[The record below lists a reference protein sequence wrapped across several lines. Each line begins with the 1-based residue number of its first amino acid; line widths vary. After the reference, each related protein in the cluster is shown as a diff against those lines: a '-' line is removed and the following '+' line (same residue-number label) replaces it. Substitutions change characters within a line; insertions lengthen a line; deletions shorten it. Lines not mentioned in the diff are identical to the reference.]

1 MYIKKAAF
9 VADNY
14 GVTVSTY
21 VDVVQRIIP
30 LRILHENHK
39 RLLICTV
46 CVGGINASPNIVSSH
61 KKQLTS
67 YELFDM
73 MQRLYTTVSYYVI

>member
-21 VDVVQRIIP
+21 VDVVQCIIP

-39 RLLICTV
+39 RLLICRTV
-46 CVGGINASPNIVSSH
+46 CVGRY
-61 KKQLTS
+61 Q
-67 YELFDM
+67 YEP
-73 MQRLYTTVSYYVI
+73 QS